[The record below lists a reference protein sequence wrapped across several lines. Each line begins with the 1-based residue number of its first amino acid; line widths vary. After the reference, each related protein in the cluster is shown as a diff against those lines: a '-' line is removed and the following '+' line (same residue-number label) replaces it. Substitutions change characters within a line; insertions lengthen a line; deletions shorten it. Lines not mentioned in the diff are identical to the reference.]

1 MPGHMDWLVN
11 TNQTIQT
18 VDGLAAE
25 VWELQPASDPAA
37 LSAWA
42 AHFRQHYCDD
52 ALLDRLRQ
60 GTGLSRAEFL
70 EQRKF
75 PDAHAAPGPS
85 VRAGDFAEILIADYI
100 EFKLGYW
107 CPRELRY
114 DSKFN
119 RDESTKGCDVIG
131 FKVLDAAN
139 VNANDEMFI
148 FEAKAKLTGNQPVN
162 RLQDAV
168 DDSGKDP
175 LREGMTL
182 SALKQRCLERSD
194 EDSANRIE
202 RFQDMADRPFKRING
217 AAAIVVDAVYD
228 EAVLATTTTA
238 QHPNQAG
245 LKLIVV
251 KGPALMQLVTS
262 LYETARDEA

>member
-1 MPGHMDWLVN
+1 MPGHTDWLVK

-18 VDGLAAE
+18 ANGLGAE
-25 VWELQPASDPAA
+25 VWELQPGNDPAT
-37 LSAWA
+37 LSSWA

-75 PDAHAAPGPS
+75 PDAQAAPGPS
-85 VRAGDFAEILIADYI
+85 VRAGDFAEILVADYI

-131 FKVLDAAN
+131 FKILSPPN
-139 VNANDEMFI
+139 PPANDELFI

-194 EDSANRIE
+194 EESADRIE
-202 RFQDMADRPFKRING
+202 RFQNMADRPFRRING
-217 AAAIVVDAVYD
+217 AAAVVVDAVFD
-228 EAVLATTTTA
+228 ANLIAATTTD

-262 LYETARDEA
+262 LYERARDEA